1 MLYGHGDDGY
11 QYGRTIVADFS
22 TNVWWGGE
30 PAGLKEQVF
39 GNWESINRYPEVLA
53 ESFREEVAVFHDLS
67 PRQVLVCNGTA
78 EAIYLI
84 AQAFRGSRTAI
95 AVPTF
100 AEYEDA
106 CRLHQH
112 DLVFLDWQTLKQP
125 EAAPNWTGANFLF
138 LCNPNNPTGDVLSV
152 DRIEALLRLHPQTIF
167 VVDEAYI
174 GFTEAVGSAVG
185 LLSVFSNLILLR
197 SLTKTFAIPGL
208 RLGYVLASAALID
221 RLSHFKYPWS
231 VNSLAVEAGKFIL
244 RHYPTIQPP
253 LRDLLREKVAFVS
266 AMAQLKGFRVGE
278 SHTHYFLVEMPGLSA
293 AELKRFLID
302 QQGILIRDAGNFRT
316 LNPGHFRV
324 ATLSAEKNQLLI
336 QVLAEWIR
344 TS

>member
-11 QYGRTIVADFS
+11 RYSREIVADFS

-30 PAGLKEQVF
+30 PAGLKAQVF
-39 GNWESINRYPEVLA
+39 EKWETINRYPEVLA
-53 ESFREEVAVFHDLS
+53 ESFREAVAAFHHLS
-67 PRQVLVCNGTA
+67 PGQVLACNGTA
-78 EAIYLI
+78 EAVYLI

-106 CRLHQH
+106 CRLHRH
-112 DLVFLDWQTLKQP
+112 DLVFPDWQTLKQP
-125 EAAPNWTGANFLF
+125 EKEPQWAGAALLF

-152 DRIEALLRLHPQTIF
+152 DRIAALLRRHPQTVF
-167 VVDEAYI
+167 VVDEAYM

-185 LLSVFSNLILLR
+185 LLSEFSNLILLR

-208 RLGYVLASAALID
+208 RLGYVLASGALIEQFS
-221 RLSHFKYPWS
+221 RFKYPWS

-244 RHYPTIQPP
+244 RHYATIQPP
-253 LRDLLREKVAFVS
+253 LRDLLREKQAFATKV
-266 AMAQLKGFRVGE
+266 AQLEGFRVGA
-278 SHTHYFLVEMPGLSA
+278 SHTHYFLVEMPGNSA
-293 AELKRFLID
+293 TALKKMLID
-302 QQGILIRDAGNFRT
+302 RHGILIRDAGNFRA
-316 LNPGHFRV
+316 LSLSHFRV

-336 QVLAEWIR
+336 PALSE
-344 TS
+344 